1 VSEILEKLPDP
12 QTVHRQIGRLHRH
25 LALLRRLLR
34 LSQAA
39 AAERIGERA
48 KAVEQVA
55 AKHKVAERRE
65 GVTRDKK

>member
-1 VSEILEKLPDP
+1 VSEALLEKLPDP

-39 AAERIGERA
+39 AAERIAERA
-48 KAVEQVA
+48 TAVE
-55 AKHKVAERRE
+55 RE
-65 GVTRDKK
+65 QCRGTTPS